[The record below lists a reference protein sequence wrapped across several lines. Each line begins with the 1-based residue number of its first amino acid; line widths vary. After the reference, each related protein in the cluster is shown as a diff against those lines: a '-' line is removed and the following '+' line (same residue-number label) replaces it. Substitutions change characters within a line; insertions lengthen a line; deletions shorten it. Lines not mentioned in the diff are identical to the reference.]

1 MGWQRIENSSWVYE
15 TAVVIRDEVHQTQS
29 TLIMKLHS
37 LITAVVLG
45 MAILVHAQ
53 EKPVLQSA
61 TAGVA
66 NNPNPFPDGSMA
78 LAAGT
83 LVNVVAEIERRIP
96 YWPREEGAEQSDM
109 PNLVFAKETR
119 DAVVP
124 GDLVLRRVTPLQALT
139 LAAAAADCMLEPIFS
154 PAGEEDEGGGFGGA
168 SSDIKSP
175 PIIGYRIV
183 LASALNRGA
192 SPVAQQLAELARQLA
207 AMRLSLGEN
216 HPSVVAL
223 RERIRHLEV
232 ESVEETGPLSGVGL
246 VLSKKDD
253 GIVVG
258 QVVPGSPAALSPAIQ
273 PGQRLLSVAEAGKE
287 EVDVTGL
294 ALEKVVQLVRGP
306 PGTSVT
312 ITFGTD
318 TDKGPAKQV
327 ISLVRANIPLPP
339 SDAMLTQVKAV
350 DNNTVSFKPSRFDR
364 DVVAAPAGT
373 PKENHRPFVKVYALG
388 SIFTGNVQEIGEK
401 QHRFENLVRDALG
414 QSEPEG
420 DVLPNDK
427 SSAKAG
433 ASNGPFTAVKQAA
446 TQPEFSYHHETRAL
460 VVKATTAQHE
470 IVEQVIKALKEN
482 AAQPAVPGR

>member
-1 MGWQRIENSSWVYE
+1 
-15 TAVVIRDEVHQTQS
+15 
-29 TLIMKLHS
+29 MKLHS
-37 LITAVVLG
+37 LITTFVLG
-45 MAILVHAQ
+45 MTVLVHAQ
-53 EKPVLQSA
+53 DKPVLQSA
-61 TAGVA
+61 AAGVTK
-66 NNPNPFPDGSMA
+66 NPNPNPDGSMG
-78 LAAGT
+78 LGAGT
-83 LVNVVAEIERRIP
+83 LVNIVAEIERRIP
-96 YWPREEGAEQSDM
+96 YWPREEGAEQSEM

-207 AMRLSLGEN
+207 AMHSSLGEN

-232 ESVEETGPLSGVGL
+232 ESGEEPGALSGVGL

-258 QVVPGSPAALSPAIQ
+258 QVVPGSPASLSPAIQ

-287 EVDVTGL
+287 DVDVTGL

-318 TDKGPAKQV
+318 TDKGPTKQA

-339 SDAMLTQVKAV
+339 SERMLTQVKAV
-350 DNNTVSFKPSRFDR
+350 DNNTVSFKPLIFNAN
-364 DVVAAPAGT
+364 AALAET

-388 SIFTGNVQEIGEK
+388 TIFTGNIQEIGEK

-420 DVLPNDK
+420 DVLSHDK

-446 TQPEFSYHHETRAL
+446 TQPEFSYHYETRAL